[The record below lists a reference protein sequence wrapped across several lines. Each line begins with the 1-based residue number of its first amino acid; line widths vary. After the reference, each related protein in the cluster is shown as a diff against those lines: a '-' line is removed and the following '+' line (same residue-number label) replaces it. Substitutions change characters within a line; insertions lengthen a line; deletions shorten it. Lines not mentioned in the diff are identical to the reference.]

1 MGMKTRI
8 VIMKPEHKNDIFI
21 LKKKRLEGKK
31 FVHNNV
37 AYLINDD
44 HFQITT
50 DAPWWR
56 LWMFKRYFTTYY
68 YTEGQTN
75 PLPVP
80 SFKHLFEGQH
90 NKFKGLVDGEELAAL
105 FNPWFYRT
113 IAAPVR
119 DIFSQ
124 IMFYINLATLLIVV
138 YIAWQ
143 TYHGD
148 GHGAAEAA
156 GGATGTATASPT
168 GGPVITYGG

>member
-8 VIMKPEHKNDIFI
+8 VIMKPEHKNDIFV
-21 LKKKRLEGKK
+21 LKKKMLEGKK
-31 FVHNNV
+31 FQRNNV

-68 YTEGQTN
+68 YAEGQTN

-80 SFKHLFEGQH
+80 SFKSLYAGQH
-90 NKFKGLVDGEELAAL
+90 EAYKGLVDGEELAAL

-119 DIFSQ
+119 DLFSQ
-124 IMFYINLATLLIVV
+124 IMFYINIATLLIVV
-138 YIAWQ
+138 YLAWNAWQ
-143 TYHGD
+143 GD
-148 GHGAAEAA
+148 GSAAADAA
-156 GGATGTATASPT
+156 SGTSTAGNGGATIAG
-168 GGPVITYGG
+168 

>member
-21 LKKKRLEGKK
+21 LKKKMLEGKK
-31 FVHNNV
+31 FNRNNC

-68 YTEGQTN
+68 YAEGQTN

-80 SFKHLFEGQH
+80 AFKALYAGQH
-90 NKFKGLVDGEELAAL
+90 EAFKGLVDGEELAAL

-113 IAAPVR
+113 IAAPVK
-119 DIFSQ
+119 DLFTQLS
-124 IMFYINLATLLIVV
+124 FYMSLGTLLMVA
-138 YIAWQ
+138 YIAWETFQ
-143 TYHGD
+143 GRGD
-148 GHGAAEAA
+148 AATT
-156 GGATGTATASPT
+156 ATGTAPGAST
-168 GGPVITYGG
+168 GGTTIAG